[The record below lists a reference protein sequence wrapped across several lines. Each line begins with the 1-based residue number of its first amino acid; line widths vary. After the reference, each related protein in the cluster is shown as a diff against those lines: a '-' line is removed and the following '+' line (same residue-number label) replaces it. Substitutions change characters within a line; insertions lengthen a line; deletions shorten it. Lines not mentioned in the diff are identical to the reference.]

1 MKSRFLDIQEAD
13 AIINIDYI
21 IGIFPVLQDAYEI
34 RWEVCGELYAQVI
47 DSSAYENYWNEIH
60 SAVGIIIPDKEE

>member
-1 MKSRFLDIQEAD
+1 MKARFLDIQEAD

-47 DSSAYENYWNEIH
+47 DEVAQEYYWNELNGRG
-60 SAVGIIIPDKEE
+60 GII